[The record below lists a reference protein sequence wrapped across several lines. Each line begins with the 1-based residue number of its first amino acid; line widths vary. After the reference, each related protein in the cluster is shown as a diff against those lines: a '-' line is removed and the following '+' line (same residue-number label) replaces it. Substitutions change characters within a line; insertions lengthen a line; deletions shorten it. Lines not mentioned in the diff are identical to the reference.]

1 MVIRSPPQFR
11 RVFWL
16 SAAILVPAAFFV
28 AAHWKETSR
37 VELRLT
43 FAVLLTGLVM
53 LAIWVGT
60 WRHFE
65 LGSKALHEFWRGR
78 LRRSFALE
86 DLIAVERR
94 WGNIILTFREGKVRI
109 NPHWL
114 NAASC
119 EDQLSQRLDARAP
132 TTIGLI
138 GERFPLRYLRF
149 PWRCVG
155 CGGRPT
161 NARSLLAG
169 WVIHVHYIRYEGWSA
184 TFDVPIC
191 QACSQRRKAATAMAW
206 VMVVLIWVFLFLAVV
221 GELRE
226 ECRADPVI
234 AALLIGSVLLLPS
247 WLYSGLRKHLDFMVL
262 GVRGSRY
269 WSRSGEVGIV
279 FRYSELEMAVR
290 AASHE
295 AYRKAVGER
304 I

>member
-1 MVIRSPPQFR
+1 
-11 RVFWL
+11 
-16 SAAILVPAAFFV
+16 
-28 AAHWKETSR
+28 
-37 VELRLT
+37 
-43 FAVLLTGLVM
+43 M

-60 WRHFE
+60 WKHFE
-65 LGSKALHEFWRGR
+65 LGLKALHEFWRGR

-86 DLIAVERR
+86 DLVTVERHL
-94 WGNIILTFREGKVRI
+94 GNIVLTFREGKARI

-114 NAASC
+114 NATMC
-119 EDQLSQRLDARAP
+119 ETQLFKRLDARAP
-132 TTIGLI
+132 TGIGLI
-138 GERFPLRYLRF
+138 SDRFPLRYLRF

-161 NARSLLAG
+161 KFRSFLAG
-169 WVIHVHYIRYEGWSA
+169 WLIHVHYIRYEGWSA

-191 QACSQRRKAATAMAW
+191 YACSQRRKAATATAW
-206 VMVVLIWVFLFLAVV
+206 VLVMLLWLFLFLAVV
-221 GELRE
+221 GGLRE
-226 ECRADPVI
+226 EWRADPVI
-234 AALLIGSVLLLPS
+234 AALLIGSVLLLPT

-279 FRYSELEMAVR
+279 FRRSELEMAVR

-295 AYRKAVGER
+295 AYREAVGGR